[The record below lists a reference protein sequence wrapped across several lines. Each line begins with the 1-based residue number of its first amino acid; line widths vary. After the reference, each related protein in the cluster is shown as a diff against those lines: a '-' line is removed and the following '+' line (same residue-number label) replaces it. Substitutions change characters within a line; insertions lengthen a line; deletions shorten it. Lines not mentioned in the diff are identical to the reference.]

1 MTRAMTNVARAGL
14 VVLALGACASR
25 SQIVETRMMQAPA
38 RPSNCTLAMV
48 QAEMTSPQ
56 FNQTWDILGYVT
68 LTDASST
75 DPAAEDNRKRVRPHA
90 CAMGGTSV
98 GVAVAAAT
106 SGGSSIGYIV
116 LRPKQAPAGPST
128 F

>member
-1 MTRAMTNVARAGL
+1 MTATARAILGL
-14 VVLALGACASR
+14 AVLGGCAS
-25 SQIVETRMMQAPA
+25 SNQIVETRMMQAPP
-38 RPSNCTLAMV
+38 RPADCTLAMV
-48 QAEMTSPQ
+48 QAEMSSPS

-75 DPAAEDNRKRVRPHA
+75 DPAAEDNRKRVRPRA